1 MKSAILVNSPLDLMK
16 GWKVTNSIFGYLI
29 SQELVKK
36 NIQLKYTGNESV
48 GNVDMNSIYSVHEFD
63 DKITSKIFG

>member
-48 GNVDMNSIYSVHEFD
+48 GNVNMNSIYSVHEFD